1 MFGIKIAIFAPK
13 RQQFLISAA
22 NSDAKAASL
31 GIFLSPHSLHWSGGF
46 FCKKCPALLRGDINL
61 MIALSYIFPFL

>member
-46 FCKKCPALLRGDINL
+46 FLQKMPRSFAGRHQ
-61 MIALSYIFPFL
+61 